1 MRLLRMSAAFGRFEV
16 TTLAWPGRPLDTAE
30 QRPGR
35 HVVAPM
41 VSASATTP
49 RAFRVLLLLGVVVTL
64 ALCDLAWTYFQSLRG
79 NFLELNTLAA
89 AALGQG
95 PGVMAAYKL
104 LLLALGA
111 GVLYRLRKHWQAEAA
126 LWFLAAF
133 HVGLVAWWLAYL
145 DAVETCLHDPAVV
158 AAVVPY

>member
-1 MRLLRMSAAFGRFEV
+1 M
-16 TTLAWPGRPLDTAE
+16 TTVAWAGRPLDVAE
-30 QRPGR
+30 QRLTR
-35 HVVAPM
+35 TAAAAV
-41 VSASATTP
+41 VSADGTMRRASTA

-64 ALCDLAWTYFQSLRG
+64 GVCDLVWTHFQFARG

-111 GVLYRLRKHWQAEAA
+111 GVLYRLREHWQAEAA
-126 LWFLAAF
+126 VWLLAAC

-158 AAVVPY
+158 ATVVPY

>member
-1 MRLLRMSAAFGRFEV
+1 
-16 TTLAWPGRPLDTAE
+16 
-30 QRPGR
+30 
-35 HVVAPM
+35 
-41 VSASATTP
+41 
-49 RAFRVLLLLGVVVTL
+49 VLLLLGVVVTL
-64 ALCDLAWTYFQSLRG
+64 GVCDLVWTHLQSARG

-111 GVLYRLRKHWQAEAA
+111 GVLFALREHWQAEAA
-126 LWFLAAF
+126 LWLLAAC

-145 DAVETCLHDPAVV
+145 DAVETCLYDPAVV
-158 AAVVPY
+158 ATVVPY

>member
-1 MRLLRMSAAFGRFEV
+1 MRLFRLSAAFGRCEV
-16 TTLAWPGRPLDTAE
+16 TTLAWPGRTLDVAE

-35 HVVAPM
+35 RVVAAPA
-41 VSASATTP
+41 SASATTP

-64 ALCDLAWTYFQSLRG
+64 GLCDLTWTYFQSARG

-104 LLLALGA
+104 LLLALGV
-111 GVLYRLRKHWQAEAA
+111 GVLYRLRERWQAEAA
-126 LWFLAAF
+126 LWLLAAC

-158 AAVVPY
+158 ATVVPY